1 MFTSEKLKRCNN
13 NFLTYAKKKRSVIPC
28 AFFAFLPTFE
38 IMVTEKKILLCV
50 TGSIAAYKSALLV
63 RLLVKQGAQVRV
75 IMTHSATEFITPLTL
90 SVLSKNMVLTELSTA
105 SGNWNNHVEL
115 GLWADIMLIAPASA
129 NTIAKLANGLCDNLL
144 CATYLS
150 ARCPVLVAPAMDLDM
165 WKHPVTQRN
174 IEKLKNYGNIIL
186 PVNTGE
192 LASGLTGEGRMAEP
206 EEIVQY
212 LQQYFSGNKSS
223 DKKLQGKKVLITA
236 GPTVEAIDPIR
247 FISNH
252 STGKMGFALAEAFL
266 NEGAEVTMVKG
277 PTPTELNVHGIRTIS
292 VTNAYQMHNETIIRA
307 KDADII
313 VMAAAVADYTPE
325 QVAPS
330 KIKKQE
336 GEELEIKLVKTPD
349 ILKELGERKKTG
361 QILVGFALETENELE
376 NAIDKLNNKNL
387 DLIVL
392 NSLQDKGAGF
402 GHDTNQITIIGKNKK
417 PKRYELKPKKE
428 VAKDIIN
435 EILHLLT

>member
-1 MFTSEKLKRCNN
+1 
-13 NFLTYAKKKRSVIPC
+13 
-28 AFFAFLPTFE
+28 
-38 IMVTEKKILLCV
+38 MVTEKKILLCV

-236 GPTVEAIDPIR
+236 GPTIEAIDPIR